1 MPALK
6 RRAVLLLMASMVYC
20 STTRAGPY
28 FNTYQTELDTLSR
41 QAVKQ
46 LNDGRTAVINMF
58 NALDAGNEHAAD
70 TERTRAVRL
79 LTEAKEMFQQI
90 AAKVG
95 DRPLLLDPSTDE
107 EKLVVFQFRAALD
120 RRKLQFPRTEREL
133 AALAVTVVGEYA
145 ETVSKADFKGY
156 PKNWTGS
163 RAVILSEIELL
174 YVGNLASIVW
184 VISKKSTR

>member
-1 MPALK
+1 
-6 RRAVLLLMASMVYC
+6 
-20 STTRAGPY
+20 
-28 FNTYQTELDTLSR
+28 
-41 QAVKQ
+41 
-46 LNDGRTAVINMF
+46 MF
-58 NALDAGNEHAAD
+58 NALDGGNEHAAD

-133 AALAVTVVGEYA
+133 AALAVT
-145 ETVSKADFKGY
+145 
-156 PKNWTGS
+156 PRTGQV
-163 RAVILSEIELL
+163 RVLSFCLRLNCCMWGI
-174 YVGNLASIVW
+174 
-184 VISKKSTR
+184 